1 MRRTMRRTMNT
12 MALAA
17 ACGFGLVAFACAP
30 EPTKLTPE
38 QKAEVAKADPDMQ
51 KVLDKLHSMGGKPIE
66 TLSAE
71 EARKQPTPAMAA
83 AAIAAANGKA
93 VPEPVGGVSPP
104 GNLPTSVDTPDGAV
118 PVRVYAPT
126 GNGPFP
132 VLVYFHGGGWV
143 IGSLD
148 GYDASCRALCNKAN
162 CVVVSVDYRQAPE
175 HKYPAAV
182 NDCYNVTQYVIAN
195 ANKFLG
201 DGQLVA
207 VGGESAGGN
216 LTVAV
221 CLMAKDKAGAMPKYM
236 LVIYPVGGYN
246 IDTPSA
252 GANANAIPLD
262 KAMLPWFYDQYL
274 PSPADRTAKYF
285 DILDQELHG
294 LPPAT
299 VITASIDPLMSDGV
313 MLKSKL
319 VAAGVDCRYHNFEGV
334 THEFFGMGGVVDGA
348 RQAEEFAA
356 EGLAHAF
363 HTNGTKADPMHMGA
377 GGGM

>member
-1 MRRTMRRTMNT
+1 MRRTVNSLVT
-12 MALAA
+12 AA
-17 ACGFGLVAFACAP
+17 ACGLGLVAFACGP
-30 EPTKLTPE
+30 EPMKLTP
-38 QKAEVAKADPDMQ
+38 QQQAAVAKADPDMQ

-66 TLSAE
+66 SLTAD
-71 EARKQPTPAMAA
+71 EARKQPTPGMAA
-83 AAIAAANGKA
+83 AAIAKENGKT
-93 VPEPVGGVSPP
+93 VPEPIGGVSPP
-104 GNLPTSVDTPDGAV
+104 GDLPTSVPTPEGNV
-118 PVRVYAPT
+118 PVRVYAPV
-126 GNGPFP
+126 GNAPFP

-143 IGSLD
+143 IGSVD
-148 GYDASCRALCNKAN
+148 GYDASCRALCNAAH

-182 NDCYNVTQYVIAN
+182 DDCYNVTQYVMAN
-195 ANKFLG
+195 TDKFK
-201 DGQLVA
+201 GQSGLVA

-236 LVIYPVGGYN
+236 LSIYPVGGYN

-252 GANANAIPLD
+252 TANANAIPLD
-262 KAMLPWFYDQYL
+262 RAMLPWFYDQYL

-285 DILDQELHG
+285 DVLDQDLHG

-299 VITASIDPLMSDGV
+299 IITDSIDPLMSDGV
-313 MLKSKL
+313 MLKNKL
-319 VAAGVDCRYHNFEGV
+319 KDAGVAVEYENYDGV
-334 THEFFGMGGVVDGA
+334 THEFFGMGGAVDKA
-348 RQAEEFAA
+348 RQAETFAA

-363 HTNGTKADPMHMGA
+363 HMNGTTMDHMHMG